1 MESHEAPACRGALM
15 GAGQA
20 GAQEGALGRQ
30 TGVRQP
36 RPALLF
42 IARHL
47 LPKCLHSPL
56 NSCPGHLG
64 SPAAQLGVFYLS
76 TKPSG
81 PAVDLNPPGSKA

>member
-20 GAQEGALGRQ
+20 DAQEGALGRQ

-42 IARHL
+42 TARHL
-47 LPKCLHSPL
+47 LPKRLPQPIKLLSRP
-56 NSCPGHLG
+56 PRQPR
-64 SPAAQLGVFYLS
+64 SPAGRILLEQEAFW
-76 TKPSG
+76 PSCG
-81 PAVDLNPPGSKA
+81 LEPTW